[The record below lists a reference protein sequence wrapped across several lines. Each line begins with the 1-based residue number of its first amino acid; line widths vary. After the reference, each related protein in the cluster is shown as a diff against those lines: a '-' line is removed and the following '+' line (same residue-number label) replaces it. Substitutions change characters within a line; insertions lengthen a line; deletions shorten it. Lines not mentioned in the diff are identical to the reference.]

1 VVTASIAFFL
11 LARVTTIRG
20 LYIAAT
26 FLAISKYNTISNLL
40 SLPLHFTSPP
50 HSHHLLS
57 SLFPAA
63 KYLVLLHI
71 LFRITIYC
79 NHLMASSTSHSFLT
93 TLPSTASAT
102 VVTGLNGLASFEA
115 SSSQRGSVLGRHR
128 AWGQV
133 GRTIGPLVFCTL
145 YWWAGREVAYAVGA
159 AGMVG
164 VVGLVFGGL
173 AVPKG
178 TEIKKAV
185 KTS

>member
-1 VVTASIAFFL
+1 VRIGVITASIAFFL

-20 LYIAAT
+20 LYTAAT
-26 FLAISKYNTISNLL
+26 FLAIT
-40 SLPLHFTSPP
+40 
-50 HSHHLLS
+50 
-57 SLFPAA
+57 
-63 KYLVLLHI
+63 
-71 LFRITIYC
+71 
-79 NHLMASSTSHSFLT
+79 
-93 TLPSTASAT
+93 SAT

-115 SSSQRGSVLGRHR
+115 AEGQRGEVLGRHR

-164 VVGLVFGGL
+164 VVGIVFSGL
-173 AVPKG
+173 SVPAG

-185 KTS
+185 KVDGKGA